1 LGLDFEVFNGL
12 MERFPARRQQGTSS
26 AVLDKQPETI
36 ETKEFQPFHKEII
49 ETPE

>member
-1 LGLDFEVFNGL
+1 LGLDFEVLNAMMG
-12 MERFPARRQQGTSS
+12 RFPARLQRGTGS
-26 AVLDKQPETI
+26 AVFCKQLITH